1 MSVALEILR
10 RYKEAPRDLVK
21 AAAAEALV
29 CDLRPTALEALK
41 GALLWARNTLSP
53 ATLCRGCRF
62 YPCELVREYM
72 SDKAASERCSIAL
85 YSHAEASDLLS
96 LLISKVE
103 ACLSR

>member
-1 MSVALEILR
+1 MAVALEILR

-53 ATLCRGCRF
+53 ATVCRGCIF
-62 YPCELVREYM
+62 YPCELVKEYM
-72 SDKAASERCSIAL
+72 DDKSAAERCSLAVNGYL
-85 YSHAEASDLLS
+85 EAVEVLDLL
-96 LLISKVE
+96 LKKVE
-103 ACLSR
+103 ACL